1 MKYIRHESSVFN
13 LSANVVGAVA
23 YLLVAVGMLI
33 PLVAQF
39 SLIVALLLF
48 LLERRSQMARAHCLQ
63 AALLQALYNLIC
75 MASAFG
81 ISLAGPA
88 FGMTNETVIY
98 TYTVLVWVLA
108 MLVAGTALVG
118 ISASLRWRSVR
129 LPLAA
134 PLAIWLMKHWP
145 GTIDRTAFLER
156 DE

>member
-1 MKYIRHESSVFN
+1 MKYIKHESSIFK
-13 LSANVVGAVA
+13 LPASVVGAAA
-23 YLLVAVGMLI
+23 YLLVAVGMLV

-39 SLIVALLLF
+39 SMLAALALF

-88 FGMTNETVIY
+88 MGMSNETVIY

-108 MLVAGTALVG
+108 VLVAATALVG

-134 PLAIWLMKHWP
+134 PIAIWLMKHWP
-145 GTIDRTAFLER
+145 GTIDRTAFLAR